1 MTTIKNKALPLLLLI
16 LISTLSF
23 SCKKKKQDADS
34 FTFAFLTDIHLQ
46 PEKNATEGFMKAID
60 TLNIL
65 KPDFVITGGDLI
77 MDALAQKE
85 TRADSLYQLYKEVSG
100 KLGMPVYNTMGNHEI
115 FGIYEK
121 SGIDPSHPLYGEKMF
136 EARIGKRYYAFNHGG
151 WRFYILDSIDE
162 REDRQGY
169 YGHIDSLQLE
179 WIREDLKTVDKNTP
193 LVISVHIPMISV
205 QAQIDNGATAA
216 NGEGSVITNSK
227 KVLDLFANHKLKL
240 VLQGHLHYLEDIY
253 ASGTHFIT
261 GGAVSASWWN
271 GPIGDLQEG
280 FLLLKV
286 KGDEFDW
293 EYIDYGWEVKG

>member
-1 MTTIKNKALPLLLLI
+1 MKTIKNKALPLLLLI

-46 PEKNATEGFMKAID
+46 PEKNAPEGFMKAID
-60 TLNIL
+60 TLNLL

-85 TRADSLYQLYKEVSG
+85 TRADSLYQLYKEMSG
-100 KLGMPVYNTMGNHEI
+100 KLVTPVYNTMGNHEI

-136 EARIGKRYYAFNHGG
+136 EEKIGKRYYAFNHGG

-162 REDRQGY
+162 KEDRQGY
-169 YGHIDSLQLE
+169 YGHVDSKQLE

-205 QAQIDNGATAA
+205 QAQIDRGATTA

-227 KVLDLFANHKLKL
+227 EVLDLFRNHKLKL

-271 GPIGDLQEG
+271 GPIGNMQEG

-286 KGDEFDW
+286 SGDEFDW
-293 EYIDYGWEVKG
+293 EYVDYGWEVKR